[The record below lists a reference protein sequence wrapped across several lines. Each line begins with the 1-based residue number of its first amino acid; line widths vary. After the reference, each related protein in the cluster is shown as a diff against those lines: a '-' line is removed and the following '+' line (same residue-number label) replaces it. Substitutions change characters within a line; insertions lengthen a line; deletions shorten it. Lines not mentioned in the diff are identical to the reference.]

1 MHHIR
6 WLISLCKLPYVQFPG
21 LMRPDPCRCSTFH
34 HVRCCC
40 VCGVLVSLSYSAQ
53 ILQNVDVWCKVDHV
67 LFPAAVRHL
76 DQGVQAADGG
86 AEDVTFI
93 AMETRQIRHDE

>member
-1 MHHIR
+1 MSI
-6 WLISLCKLPYVQFPG
+6 CKLQYVQFKG
-21 LMRPDPCRCSTFH
+21 LMGPDPCPCSTFH

-40 VCGVLVSLSYSAQ
+40 VCDVLVSLSRSAQ
-53 ILQNVDVWCKVDHV
+53 ILQNVDVRCKVDHV
-67 LFPAAVRHL
+67 LLPAAVRHL
-76 DQGVQAADGG
+76 DQRVQAADGG